1 MVCRLMVLIGRSIT
15 LGTKLDNP
23 IVHLHLDLDSEDR
36 PLSMHRCS
44 IVMRLLLDFT
54 VANKDLFAVS
64 CIVVHY
70 CGNVDLVLATMH
82 RCRSR
87 QASRGMIP
95 LILLH
100 IILRALNNVRKVLDK
115 LNESNASSRG
125 IRQSSACPPLSLSLI
140 IHRLLLMPLCVSII
154 ALYAF
159 FQHLRP
165 EP

>member
-23 IVHLHLDLDSEDR
+23 IVHLCLDLDSKNR

-44 IVMRLLLDFT
+44 TVMRWLLGFT
-54 VANKDLFAVS
+54 VANKELFAVS
-64 CIVVHY
+64 SIVVHY
-70 CGNVDLVLATMH
+70 GGNGDHVLATMH

-100 IILRALNNVRKVLDK
+100 IILRALNNLRKVLDK

-125 IRQSSACPPLSLSLI
+125 SRQSSACPLLSLSLI